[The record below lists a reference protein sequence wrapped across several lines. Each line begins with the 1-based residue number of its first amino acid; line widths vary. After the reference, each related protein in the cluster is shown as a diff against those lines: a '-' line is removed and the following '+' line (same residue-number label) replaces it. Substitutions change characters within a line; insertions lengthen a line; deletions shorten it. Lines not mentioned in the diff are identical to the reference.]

1 MSKHYWRV
9 PRHLFTVRPLT
20 PCGTGSLVI
29 YGSALV
35 VVFFFIVGATVNP
48 QPAFSRCIHCW
59 RNIATLLGLVM
70 LVGCS
75 TFVSNE
81 KRGPDPSTP
90 VSSVSIVFVENPA
103 LKGTYETL
111 VKKGFEVDWS
121 KQEAQAQRDVPVMLS
136 HVRKGLAT
144 DLKPRL
150 ERRRLSVAIEAP
162 AQPTSTSLIITPKR
176 YFVECGKASIICQT
190 SITFDVRLI
199 DPKLSTPV
207 WSADF
212 KAGALLGMEQTPA
225 MADDFYRAVVERLVA
240 AKVIP

>member
-1 MSKHYWRV
+1 MN
-9 PRHLFTVRPLT
+9 LEAGL
-20 PCGTGSLVI
+20 
-29 YGSALV
+29 
-35 VVFFFIVGATVNP
+35 
-48 QPAFSRCIHCW
+48 SRCMNRW
-59 RNIATLLGLVM
+59 RCLAIFGITMLV
-70 LVGCS
+70 VGCS

-81 KRGPDPSTP
+81 RRGPDPSTP
-90 VSSVSIVFVENPA
+90 VSSVGIAFVENPTM
-103 LKGTYETL
+103 KGTFERL
-111 VKKGFEVDWS
+111 VKKGSTVDWS
-121 KQEAQAQRDVPVMLS
+121 KQEAQAQRDVPAMLS
-136 HVRKGLAT
+136 HVRKGLLT

-150 ERRRLSVAIEAP
+150 ERRRLSVVTEALG
-162 AQPTSTSLIITPKR
+162 QSKSISLVITPKH
-176 YFVECGKASIICQT
+176 YFVECGKATITCQT

>member
-1 MSKHYWRV
+1 
-9 PRHLFTVRPLT
+9 
-20 PCGTGSLVI
+20 
-29 YGSALV
+29 
-35 VVFFFIVGATVNP
+35 
-48 QPAFSRCIHCW
+48 
-59 RNIATLLGLVM
+59 M

-81 KRGPDPSTP
+81 RRGPDPSTP
-90 VSSVSIVFVENPA
+90 VSSVSIAFVENPTM
-103 LKGTYETL
+103 KGTFQTL
-111 VKKGFEVDWS
+111 VRKGVEADWS
-121 KQEAQAQRDVPVMLS
+121 KQETQAGRDVPVMLS
-136 HVRKGLAT
+136 HVKKGLLT

-162 AQPTSTSLIITPKR
+162 GKPTSISLVVTPKH
-176 YFVECGKASIICQT
+176 YFVECGKNSLICNT

-199 DPKLSTPV
+199 DPKLGTPV